1 MPIDG
6 CMPWFALFL
15 LLAQD
20 SAVSSPDLT
29 LHYPAA
35 QLSTTMAREML
46 DALDEEY
53 ARIRHE
59 LSCVLGAKVTAILIP
74 YDTWRASGHSPW
86 AGAAFDGRI
95 LVPLIYESNRVSPQM
110 RKVFAHEMTHAC
122 IARFGNFPTWL
133 HEGLAQHL
141 SGDRLSE
148 DQRRML
154 RRGLA
159 EGKLPA
165 LEKMSG
171 SWMGLDSAQAATA
184 YAYSLWAAELL
195 VQYEGMEAIRQVLRY
210 PDRLAQFTSRANDS
224 LRR

>member
-1 MPIDG
+1 MLWLVLP
-6 CMPWFALFL
+6 L

-20 SAVSSPDLT
+20 STTSSPDLT

-35 QLSTTMAREML
+35 QVSSTMAREML

-53 ARIRHE
+53 ARIRHD

-74 YDTWRASGHSPW
+74 YETWRASGHSPW

-95 LVPLIYESNRVSPQM
+95 LVPLVYENNRVSPQM

-122 IARFGNFPTWL
+122 IARFGHFPTWL

-141 SGDRLSE
+141 SGDRLTE
-148 DQRRML
+148 DQRRLL
-154 RRGLA
+154 RRALA
-159 EGKLPA
+159 EGKLPP
-165 LEKMSG
+165 LERMSG

-184 YAYSLWAAELL
+184 YAYALWTAELL
-195 VQYEGMEAIRQVLRY
+195 VQQEGMEAIRQLLRY
-210 PDRLAQFTSRANDS
+210 PDRLPQFTQRANQ
-224 LRR
+224 LLPR